1 MSANLAIRTDVARA
15 NAHLAAGAP
24 RDGDPD
30 PLGTMRSFVRRYGD
44 VEPRPPLAGVVVST
58 LLDAPFA
65 AEWIVAP
72 DADTSR
78 RLVYLHGGG
87 WVAGD
92 LQSHRPIA
100 AELAELTGWAVLLV
114 DYRLAPEHPFPAA
127 FDDCVAAL
135 AWARGHGPAGAL
147 PAVAIALAGDSAG
160 GNLAAAVCAA
170 GDVPDRM
177 VLICAA
183 LDGNVAGRDAD
194 RADKGPDA
202 AGLAAM
208 MQLYAQGAT
217 PLDDARISPLLA
229 GDTALAAFPPT
240 LLQASGSEYLL
251 SQSQDFAAR
260 LAAGQVRTIL
270 SVWPDMPHVWHAF
283 LDLLPEARAA
293 LGEIAMFIRGSD

>member
-1 MSANLAIRTDVARA
+1 MLANPSPRADVARA

-24 RDGDPD
+24 REGDPD
-30 PLGTMRSFVRRYGD
+30 PIGTMRNFVRRYGD
-44 VEPRPPLAGVVVST
+44 IEPRPPLVGVTVT
-58 LLDAPFA
+58 ILEGAPFA
-65 AEWIVAP
+65 GEWIVAP
-72 DADTSR
+72 EADMSR

-92 LQSHRPIA
+92 LESHRPIA
-100 AELAELTGWAVLLV
+100 AELARLTSWAVLLV
-114 DYRLAPEHPFPAA
+114 NYRLAPEHPFPAA
-127 FDDCVAAL
+127 FDDSVAAL
-135 AWARGHGPAGAL
+135 TWARGHGPKGVS
-147 PAVAIALAGDSAG
+147 PAAAIALAGDSAG

-170 GDVPDRM
+170 GDVPDRI

-183 LDGNVAGRDAD
+183 LDGNVVGRDAE

-208 MQLYAQGAT
+208 MQLYAQGST

-229 GDTALAAFPPT
+229 GDTALAVFPPT
-240 LLQASGSEYLL
+240 LLQVSGSEYLL

-270 SVWPDMPHVWHAF
+270 SVWPEMPHVWHAF

-293 LGEIAMFIRGSD
+293 LGEIALFIRGSD